1 LNPRRLLFAVTAFA
15 VGASALGFGAA
26 ELAGAMGDTGTNAS
40 STSNADAAGML
51 EQALRGNVEPNYTGD
66 LVVRWVDDE
75 DVTHEEQA
83 SVASR
88 GGVMQ
93 ISDQGRVVAASPTG
107 LVLDGSTWSTKP
119 AAGARGLPNLAAKYT
134 VESYPGGKGPGGGP
148 TTILEAHRKSDGA
161 LVERVS
167 VDNKRGLVLQ
177 RESFEANG
185 DVDRAIQFTHV
196 AWLPTNARASAPSAT
211 TTSASSSRA
220 HRVKHVGEPYRAP
233 AHAGNGFQ
241 LVSRWRHPGST
252 VQLSYSDG
260 LLSASVFEQP
270 GELNWNA
277 LPSGGVVGNV
287 GGRPAVAYSL
297 PVGDVVVW
305 ERAGIVYTAVGDVP
319 RAELVALG
327 ADVSRRAD
335 NGTLTRLASVVL
347 EPFRW

>member
-1 LNPRRLLFAVTAFA
+1 LKPRRLFLALTAFA

-26 ELAGAMGDTGTNAS
+26 EVAVASGGTNAP
-40 STSNADAAGML
+40 NANGATGLL
-51 EQALRGNVEPNYTGD
+51 EQAERGSVEPDYNGD
-66 LVVRWVDDE
+66 LVVRWVDDA

-93 ISDQGRVVAASPTG
+93 ITDRGRVVAASPSK
-107 LVLDGSTWSTKP
+107 LVLDGSTWSMTP
-119 AAGARGLPNLAAKYT
+119 AAGIHGLPNLATKYT
-134 VESYPGGKGPGGGP
+134 VDGYAGPRIAGSP
-148 TTILEAHRKSDGA
+148 TTILDAHRKSDGA
-161 LVERVS
+161 LIERVS
-167 VDNKRGLVLQ
+167 IDDQRGLVLQ
-177 RESFEANG
+177 RESFDGNG
-185 DVDRAIQFTHV
+185 NVDRAIEFTHL
-196 AWLPTNARASAPSAT
+196 AWLPMSAGTSTPST
-211 TTSASSSRA
+211 MTTSATSSGARL
-220 HRVKHVGEPYRAP
+220 VKHIGEPYRSP
-233 AHAGNGFQ
+233 SHAGNGFD
-241 LVSRWRHPGST
+241 LVARWRHPGST

-277 LPSGGVVGNV
+277 LPQGGVVGNV

-305 ERAGIVYTAVGDVP
+305 ERAGIVYTAVGDAP
-319 RAELVALG
+319 RAELVSLG

-335 NGTLTRLASVVL
+335 NGTLNRLASVVL